1 MSDMR
6 IADDEIVALPIHM
19 RNDGDDPKISND
31 VGEDDPVINFL
42 DIQIYEADHTIG
54 PSSRVTA

>member
-1 MSDMR
+1 
-6 IADDEIVALPIHM
+6 
-19 RNDGDDPKISND
+19 